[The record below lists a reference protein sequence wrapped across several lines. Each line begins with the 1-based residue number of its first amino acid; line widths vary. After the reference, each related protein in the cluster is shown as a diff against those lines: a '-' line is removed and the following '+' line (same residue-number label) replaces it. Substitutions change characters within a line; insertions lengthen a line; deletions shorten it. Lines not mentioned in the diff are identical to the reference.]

1 MNCWRV
7 QNLIAPLLDNELP
20 AGESEAVADH
30 LEQCPPCRGVVESV
44 AALPEFPQLKLDAD
58 IESSLWAE
66 FDRCLAARTADP
78 AEREAGAAPSPTRFT
93 PLQGD
98 LRVPRSLAAAAIAA
112 VVMLAGWNW
121 TTYQRL
127 DRLESSVGER
137 DAIIV
142 ALQERVADQR
152 EVRSAFALGAD
163 PTENLPV
170 LLPANAP
177 VPTVV
182 GSTRLPS
189 PYRTVDYR
197 VAVGSNPTLTR

>member
-78 AEREAGAAPSPTRFT
+78 
-93 PLQGD
+93 
-98 LRVPRSLAAAAIAA
+98 
-112 VVMLAGWNW
+112 
-121 TTYQRL
+121 
-127 DRLESSVGER
+127 
-137 DAIIV
+137 
-142 ALQERVADQR
+142 
-152 EVRSAFALGAD
+152 
-163 PTENLPV
+163 TENLPV

>member
-1 MNCWRV
+1 
-7 QNLIAPLLDNELP
+7 
-20 AGESEAVADH
+20 
-30 LEQCPPCRGVVESV
+30 
-44 AALPEFPQLKLDAD
+44 
-58 IESSLWAE
+58 
-66 FDRCLAARTADP
+66 
-78 AEREAGAAPSPTRFT
+78 
-93 PLQGD
+93 
-98 LRVPRSLAAAAIAA
+98 VPRSLAAAAIAA